1 MIVRILNDKEDTD
14 RFYDCRNSCVHK
26 TNRVGGDEDEF
37 SLIFEFTVGD
47 SIEVVL
53 GKGDK
58 IYYMNDSGKT
68 VHADCKARNIIDD
81 SKS

>member
-1 MIVRILNDKEDTD
+1 
-14 RFYDCRNSCVHK
+14 
-26 TNRVGGDEDEF
+26 VGGDEDEF